1 MKSAKLK
8 HPYITVKENYQSSFG
23 GSQTWAKSRTLQKYG
38 CGVVAGTDF
47 LLYIGLHKKYP
58 VGTEFS
64 RDKHLQGK
72 LSRTVYLELLDKMR
86 KHYFPVIP
94 GLGMPWWVLAGG
106 LNVYFLK
113 NRIPLKASFGV
124 RRRNRDNRIRAML
137 VHDLP
142 VILAVGPNFPIPW
155 KRHKL
160 AFYQKIG
167 QEYIEACRTAAH
179 FVVITGMCGQWL
191 EISSWG
197 NKYYVNMKEYEEY
210 VAHYS
215 CPLVS
220 NIIYVKNR

>member
-1 MKSAKLK
+1 
-8 HPYITVKENYQSSFG
+8 
-23 GSQTWAKSRTLQKYG
+23 
-38 CGVVAGTDF
+38 
-47 LLYIGLHKKYP
+47 
-58 VGTEFS
+58 
-64 RDKHLQGK
+64 
-72 LSRTVYLELLDKMR
+72 
-86 KHYFPVIP
+86 
-94 GLGMPWWVLAGG
+94 
-106 LNVYFLK
+106 
-113 NRIPLKASFGV
+113 
-124 RRRNRDNRIRAML
+124 ML

-160 AFYQKIG
+160 AFYQKRG

-220 NIIYVKNR
+220 NIIYVKKR

>member
-1 MKSAKLK
+1 MKSVKLK
-8 HPYITVKENYQSSFG
+8 HPYITVKENHQSSFG

-64 RDKHLQGK
+64 RDKYLQGK

-94 GLGMPWWVLAGG
+94 GLGMPWWVLIGG

-113 NRIPLKASFGV
+113 NRIPLKTSFGV
-124 RRRNRDNRIRAML
+124 RRRNRDNRIRSML

-160 AFYQKIG
+160 AFYQKRG

-197 NKYYVNMKEYEEY
+197 NKYYVNLKEYEEY

-220 NIIYVKNR
+220 NIIYMKKR

>member
-94 GLGMPWWVLAGG
+94 GLGMPWLS
-106 LNVYFLK
+106 L
-113 NRIPLKASFGV
+113 IH
-124 RRRNRDNRIRAML
+124 I
-137 VHDLP
+137 
-142 VILAVGPNFPIPW
+142 
-155 KRHKL
+155 
-160 AFYQKIG
+160 
-167 QEYIEACRTAAH
+167 
-179 FVVITGMCGQWL
+179 
-191 EISSWG
+191 
-197 NKYYVNMKEYEEY
+197 
-210 VAHYS
+210 
-215 CPLVS
+215 
-220 NIIYVKNR
+220 